1 VERYVRRY
9 TCIYTHTWKD
19 YRRRQIDRKR
29 EEGRRKM
36 KREKERKKEREREPV
51 DVQIGKLRDSRHA
64 RNIISVSIAPQ

>member
-1 VERYVRRY
+1 
-9 TCIYTHTWKD
+9 
-19 YRRRQIDRKR
+19 
-29 EEGRRKM
+29 M